1 MAVFVAFVL
10 ALLIVVVVVEML
22 RRKVLREK
30 YAALWLVVGLATL
43 VLAAFPRLLADISRM
58 LGVQVPS
65 NLLFALSILLALGVC
80 LHLSWEISVV
90 EDETRILA
98 EEAAILR
105 ADLERLEARLQAEI
119 EQRHTGRDTAGKN
132 PDLPHDLHQLS
143 GNLPAGPRNVETDS

>member
-1 MAVFVAFVL
+1 MAVFAAFVL
-10 ALLIVVVVVEML
+10 ALLIVVVVFEML

-43 VLAAFPRLLADISRM
+43 VLAAFPQLLANVART

-65 NLLFALSILLALGVC
+65 NLLFALAILLALGVC

-105 ADLERLEARLQAEI
+105 ADLERLEAKLDAEI
-119 EQRHTGRDTAGKN
+119 AKKPASQDALGKT
-132 PDLPHDLHQLS
+132 
-143 GNLPAGPRNVETDS
+143 TDMQ

>member
-1 MAVFVAFVL
+1 MGVFVAFFL
-10 ALLIVVVVVEML
+10 ALLIVVVIFEML

-43 VLAAFPRLLADISRM
+43 VLAAFPQLLAAIAQA

-90 EDETRILA
+90 EDETRVLA

-105 ADLERLEARLQAEI
+105 ADLERLEARLDAELGRQRSAADGLEKTI
-119 EQRHTGRDTAGKN
+119 ESAQSPLAA
-132 PDLPHDLHQLS
+132 PDGAHPKL
-143 GNLPAGPRNVETDS
+143 

>member
-1 MAVFVAFVL
+1 MAVFVAFIL
-10 ALLIVVVVVEML
+10 ALLIVVVVFEML

-43 VLAAFPRLLADISRM
+43 VLAAFPQLLANVART

-65 NLLFALSILLALGVC
+65 NLLFALSIVLALGVC

-105 ADLERLEARLQAEI
+105 ADLERLEARLDAEI
-119 EQRHTGRDTAGKN
+119 AQKHPAQDTLGKA
-132 PDLPHDLHQLS
+132 PDLP
-143 GNLPAGPRNVETDS
+143 

>member
-1 MAVFVAFVL
+1 MGVFVAFCL
-10 ALLIVVVVVEML
+10 ALLIVVVVFEML

-43 VLAAFPRLLADISRM
+43 VLAAFPQLLAAIAQA

-65 NLLFALSILLALGVC
+65 NLLFALCILLALGVC

-90 EDETRILA
+90 EDETRVLA

-105 ADLERLEARLQAEI
+105 ADLDGLEARLEAVLERQQSAADGLEKTT
-119 EQRHTGRDTAGKN
+119 E
-132 PDLPHDLHQLS
+132 
-143 GNLPAGPRNVETDS
+143 

>member
-1 MAVFVAFVL
+1 MGVFVAFFL
-10 ALLIVVVVVEML
+10 ALLIVVVIFEML

-43 VLAAFPRLLADISRM
+43 VLAAFPQLLAAIAQA

-90 EDETRILA
+90 EDETRVLA

-105 ADLERLEARLQAEI
+105 ADLERLEARLDAELERQRSAADGLEKTI
-119 EQRHTGRDTAGKN
+119 E
-132 PDLPHDLHQLS
+132 
-143 GNLPAGPRNVETDS
+143 

>member
-1 MAVFVAFVL
+1 MGIFVAFVL
-10 ALLIVVVVVEML
+10 ALLIVVVIFEML

-43 VLAAFPRLLADISRM
+43 VLAAFPQLLAGIAKA

-90 EDETRILA
+90 EDETRVLA
-98 EEAAILR
+98 EESAILR
-105 ADLERLEARLQAEI
+105 ADLERLEARLDAELARQRGAAEGLKKPI
-119 EQRHTGRDTAGKN
+119 E
-132 PDLPHDLHQLS
+132 
-143 GNLPAGPRNVETDS
+143 

>member
-10 ALLIVVVVVEML
+10 AMLVVVVVFEML

-43 VLAAFPRLLADISRM
+43 VLAAFPQLLANVART

-98 EEAAILR
+98 EESAILR
-105 ADLERLEARLQAEI
+105 ADLERLEARLDAEI
-119 EQRHTGRDTAGKN
+119 AGRHAAQDSLGKT
-132 PDLPHDLHQLS
+132 PDLP
-143 GNLPAGPRNVETDS
+143 